1 MSLPVQVAVGW
12 CTLVRYSNGEVFGT
26 SLLIGVSQC
35 LLWLCLVGLV
45 IFLNLFSTVMWLI
58 KVRGK
63 DLSYNH

>member
-12 CTLVRYSNGEVFGT
+12 CTLVRYSNGEVFGA
-26 SLLIGVSQC
+26 SSLIGVSQC
-35 LLWLCLVGLV
+35 LLWLCLV